1 MTKRPSQSRVR
12 ALFVEAMSGPVLQML
27 GARFNIEPFFFSSS
41 LKWIPSRFQQEVQA
55 KAVKAK
61 GDHITIVVTF
71 LRSIG
76 ASLTSSDAINI
87 DGELYVCLAA
97 AHWLTRTELNTQ
109 APLYLS
115 SGRGCYLVLD
125 LLSIHLIR
133 DENENNNT
141 IISLHHTDPDSKSG
155 AAYLHERIR
164 FAGQSV
170 YWQHIFQS
178 SPDPTFVLLVFL
190 WHAIYSW
197 DEALEILYNHIISM
211 EMRIMRDSDM
221 QITRTLHFIRAHL
234 LHYSSLLE
242 DMRNSV
248 QFIISTPNPAMN
260 SLDERLQTDSRKRL
274 EKECNHLLIE
284 IQRLDKQ
291 LQMQGQ
297 RLENVMNLV
306 GAHTLYPLLARLT
319 GLFKKVFSTVSIK
332 DSSRMQELSEAAV
345 RDSTAGPLDEAGRI
359 PDYGVFARLLHRERL
374 WNGSEAGYRRWKAWL
389 RHLHRCSSP
398 SNLRHNLDNW
408 DGPKQEF
415 PGRGGED
422 IVLDAAGMA
431 IATNKRQTRPRKQ

>member
-1 MTKRPSQSRVR
+1 
-12 ALFVEAMSGPVLQML
+12 MSGPVLQML

-41 LKWIPSRFQQEVQA
+41 LNWIPSRFQEEVRRD
-55 KAVKAK
+55 K
-61 GDHITIVVTF
+61 GDHITVVVTF

-76 ASLTSSDAINI
+76 DELASVISPASSDATKI
-87 DGELYVCLAA
+87 DEI
-97 AHWLTRTELNTQ
+97 LNTQ

-115 SGRGCYLVLD
+115 SRGGCYLVLD

-141 IISLHHTDPDSKSG
+141 IISFHHTDPDSKSG

-211 EMRIMRDSDM
+211 EMRIMKSTDM
-221 QITRTLHFIRAHL
+221 EMTRGLHFIRAHL

-248 QFIISTPNPAMN
+248 QFIISTPNPSMN
-260 SLDERLQTDSRKRL
+260 CLDEGLQTDSRKRL

-306 GAHTLYPLLARLT
+306 
-319 GLFKKVFSTVSIK
+319 FSTVNIK

-345 RDSTAGPLDEAGRI
+345 RDSAAMKQIAYLTMVFLPASYIASVFGMNLKQISDDGRADFGLYIAVALPLTFTTIWIIGTVQSKNFRVEGDKTSFWMRLGWPLLLIKAKLGFKSNQEPDTILLEEWPASRRGP
-359 PDYGVFARLLHRERL
+359 
-374 WNGSEAGYRRWKAWL
+374 
-389 RHLHRCSSP
+389 
-398 SNLRHNLDNW
+398 
-408 DGPKQEF
+408 
-415 PGRGGED
+415 
-422 IVLDAAGMA
+422 
-431 IATNKRQTRPRKQ
+431 